1 MPKLS
6 IRQWPLSLETG
17 RQTILETALAK
28 GVPYPHGCRIGECA
42 ACKSLLLSGEVKMA
56 NYDQTVLSKEERAS
70 GLILACRARPTT
82 DVHVAWL
89 GDEEI
94 PGLPVSRVKAEV
106 TNIEH
111 LTPRI
116 RRIHVWPERPL
127 QFAAGQLA
135 RLKFGKLPARP
146 YSMANRPDEEALVF
160 DIRLVPDGQVSE
172 HIRTELQV
180 GERLHLEGPFGST
193 HLRPEETGPLVAV
206 AGGSGLAPIK
216 SILRTA
222 LRSSNDRKV
231 DLFFGVR
238 DEEDVYDETTLNL
251 LAARHPNVRFEILLS
266 APSVKTGR
274 RVGTLPDILINEL
287 PTYED
292 ARYYLAGPPAM
303 VEAVSTLAIKKGV
316 RPDRI
321 HADPFHLASEPRNGD
336 AAPGESGGML
346 GSIRRLFSKQPE
358 GV

>member
-17 RQTILETALAK
+17 KQTILESALAK

-56 NYDQTVLSKEERAS
+56 NYDATVLSQQERAA
-70 GLILACRARPTT
+70 GLILACRARPTC

-89 GDEEI
+89 SDEEM
-94 PGLPVSRVKAEV
+94 PGLPISRMGAEV
-106 TNIEH
+106 TNIEE

-127 QFAAGQLA
+127 LFAAGQFC

-160 DIRLVPDGQVSE
+160 DIKLVPDGQVSE
-172 HIRTELQV
+172 YIRSELKV
-180 GERLHLEGPFGST
+180 GERLLLEGPFGST
-193 HLRPEETGPLVAV
+193 HLRPEESGPLVAI

-222 LRSSNDRKV
+222 LLGAEERRV
-231 DLFFGVR
+231 ELFFGVR
-238 DEEDVYDETTLNL
+238 DEEDIYDETTLNL
-251 LAARHPNVRFEILLS
+251 LAAHHPNVRFEVLLS
-266 APSVKTGR
+266 APSQETGR
-274 RVGTLPDILINEL
+274 RVGTLPDVLAREL

-303 VEAVSTLAIKKGV
+303 VEAVSSLAIKKGI

-321 HADPFHLASEPRNGD
+321 HSDPFFLTGEPPSQDGEPGD
-336 AAPGESGGML
+336 TGVFGGF
-346 GSIRRLFSKQPE
+346 RRMFSKS
-358 GV
+358 